1 MKNYDH
7 IIIGGGILG
16 LSIAY
21 HLARDSR
28 DSVVVLE
35 RNELASAAS
44 SQAAGLVLQVTTKP
58 SQTAMAKR
66 TCETIPMLER
76 ALSDA
81 VGFHAVGS
89 IRIASSPQRT
99 DELLR
104 MEQDAKDN
112 NIPYQTLNASEA
124 AEKAPWLDVNNAQRI
139 TFFPTDGYVDPYR
152 LSTSYGLAARKL
164 GVDIKPRCE
173 VQNLL
178 IEANQVIGVQTENGN
193 IFGNSVTD
201 AAGAWASLISSH
213 AGYLLPIAP
222 TRSHYWISAPNTN
235 YGGDFPIVMLP
246 DARTYMR
253 PEVGGMLLGVQE
265 PHSVTFDARDLP
277 GNINSFSPTKGEE
290 HWDVIA
296 GAMEEIAAFFP
307 EIKHAEFASYISGL
321 STYTPDGNLVL
332 GAVPGV
338 DNFFTATGCCGH
350 GIALSAGVG
359 TTMSG
364 LLHGDT
370 TPVDLEPYDPS
381 RFGKI
386 NPFSPE
392 FRDRCAKARAFK
404 SHSSLAS

>member
-7 IIIGGGILG
+7 IIIGGGVLG

-44 SQAAGLVLQVTTKP
+44 SRAAGLVLQVTTKP
-58 SQTAMAKR
+58 SQTAMTKQ
-66 TCETIPMLER
+66 TCETIPLLER
-76 ALSDA
+76 ALGDT

-89 IRIASSPQRT
+89 MRIASSPERMK
-99 DELLR
+99 ELVR
-104 MEQDAKDN
+104 MEQDAEDN
-112 NIPYQTLNASEA
+112 NIPCQTLNALEA
-124 AEKAPWLDVNNAQRI
+124 TEKAPWLDVNNAQRI

-152 LSTSYGLAARKL
+152 LGTSYGLAARKL

-178 IEANQVIGVQTENGN
+178 IEANQVIGVQTEKGN

-201 AAGAWASLISSH
+201 AAGAWASLISAH
-213 AGYLLPIAP
+213 AGYLLPVVP

-253 PEVGGMLLGVQE
+253 PEVDGMLIGVQE

-332 GAVPGV
+332 GPVPQV

-350 GIALSAGVG
+350 GIAMSAGIG
-359 TTMSG
+359 TAMSG
-364 LLHGDT
+364 LLRGDT
-370 TPVDLEPYDPS
+370 VPVDLYPYEPS

-392 FRDRCAKARAFK
+392 FRDRCAQARASK
-404 SHSSLAS
+404 SHSSLDS

>member
-21 HLARDSR
+21 HLARDSQ
-28 DSVVVLE
+28 DSVIVLE

-44 SQAAGLVLQVTTKP
+44 SRAAGLVLQVTAKP
-58 SQTAMAKR
+58 SQTTMAKR

-76 ALSDA
+76 ELGDT

-89 IRIASSPQRT
+89 IRITSSPQRT

-124 AEKAPWLDVNNAQRI
+124 AERAPWLDVNNAHRI

-201 AAGAWASLISSH
+201 AAGAWASLISAR

-222 TRSHYWISAPNTN
+222 TRSHYWISTPNAN

-253 PEVGGMLLGVQE
+253 PEVDGMLIGVQE
-265 PHSVTFDARDLP
+265 PQSVTFDARDLP

-296 GAMEEIAAFFP
+296 GAMREIEAFFP
-307 EIKHAEFASYISGL
+307 EIEQAEFASYVSGL
-321 STYTPDGNLVL
+321 STYTPDGNLVI

-364 LLHGDT
+364 LLHGDA
-370 TPVDLEPYDPS
+370 TPVELKPHDPN

-392 FRDRCAKARAFK
+392 FRERCAKARAFK
-404 SHSSLAS
+404 SHFSLAS

>member
-44 SQAAGLVLQVTTKP
+44 SRAAGLVLQVTTKP
-58 SQTAMAKR
+58 SQTAMAKQ
-66 TCETIPMLER
+66 TCDTIQMLER
-76 ALSDA
+76 ALGDT

-89 IRIASSPQRT
+89 IRIAGSPQRT

-104 MEQDAKDN
+104 MEQGARDN

-201 AAGAWASLISSH
+201 AAGAWAALISAH

-222 TRSHYWISAPNTN
+222 TRSHYWISTPNAN
-235 YGGDFPIVMLP
+235 YGGDFPIVILP

-253 PEVGGMLLGVQE
+253 PEVDGMLIGVQE

-277 GNINSFSPTKGEE
+277 GNIDSFSPTKGEE

-307 EIKHAEFASYISGL
+307 EIKTAEFASYISGL

-338 DNFFTATGCCGH
+338 DNLFTATGCCGH

-364 LLHGDT
+364 LLQGDT
-370 TPVDLEPYDPS
+370 KPDDLEPYDPS

-404 SHSSLAS
+404 LHSSLAS